1 MIEFDINDNIDFPDE
16 VWIKHFMYDLT
27 LTRNQARVHVR
38 IKGIPND

>member
-16 VWIKHFMYDLT
+16 VWIKHFKYDLT
-27 LTRNQARVHVR
+27 LTRVHVRHVR